1 MIRRPPRSTL
11 FPYTTLFRSSGSA
24 GGRVLCL
31 EVAREWGRVVYLGE
45 GGSVTLEPSP
55 LLLHKQLT
63 LHGSWV
69 CGIFE
74 MGALLEHLARK
85 RLHPEATVT
94 HSFTLSQTKQAYE
107 IFDEIGRA
115 HV

>member
-1 MIRRPPRSTL
+1 MDC
-11 FPYTTLFRSSGSA
+11 SGSGA
-24 GGRVLCL
+24 GRALCL
-31 EVAREWGRVVYLGE
+31 EAAREWGRVVFLGV
-45 GGSVTLEPSP
+45 GGTVEFEPSP

-74 MGALLEHLARK
+74 MGELLEHLARK

-94 HSFTLSQTKQAYE
+94 HSFPLSETKQAYE
-107 IFDEIGRA
+107 IFDAGKTGKVVISWEDG
-115 HV
+115 